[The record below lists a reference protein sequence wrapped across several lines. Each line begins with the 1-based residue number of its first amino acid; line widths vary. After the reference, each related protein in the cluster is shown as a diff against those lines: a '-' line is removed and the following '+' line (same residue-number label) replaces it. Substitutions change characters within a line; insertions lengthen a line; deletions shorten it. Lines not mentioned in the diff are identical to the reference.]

1 MDRRAWWAP
10 PRIFLQGSPQI
21 IIRSQLWPGRAMA
34 FPVVCTMLK
43 PELASLLG
51 PADLEQNQD
60 VSGAMCRRKR
70 GAGNKNQEPCRDFQE
85 RLELRLEE
93 TEER

>member
-1 MDRRAWWAP
+1 
-10 PRIFLQGSPQI
+10 
-21 IIRSQLWPGRAMA
+21 MA
-34 FPVVCTMLK
+34 FPIVCTMLK

-51 PADLEQNQD
+51 PAALEQNQD
-60 VSGAMCRRKR
+60 VSGAMCRRKK

-85 RLELRLEE
+85 GLELRLEG